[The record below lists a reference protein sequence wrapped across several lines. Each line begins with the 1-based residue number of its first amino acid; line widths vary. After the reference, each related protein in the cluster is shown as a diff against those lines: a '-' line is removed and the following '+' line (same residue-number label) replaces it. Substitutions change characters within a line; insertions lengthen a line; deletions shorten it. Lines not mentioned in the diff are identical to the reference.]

1 MAARSHRER
10 RRPTRGAPTKQGRMN
25 FDDTETLAPAVAPE
39 TSGERPQVRT
49 VTSVSGGGPVDFG
62 HAVQFEFAFD
72 DGSHERFR
80 AAGADFPKIVGTLR
94 GYASITER
102 AGRASPDRPV
112 EVINPYQATD
122 VRTDRVGPMVVARM
136 PTTDGLPLLIAMDSS
151 VAEKLMLGIERELA
165 RGTRR

>member
-1 MAARSHRER
+1 
-10 RRPTRGAPTKQGRMN
+10 
-25 FDDTETLAPAVAPE
+25 
-39 TSGERPQVRT
+39 

-62 HAVQFEFAFD
+62 HAVQFCFAFD

-80 AAGADFPKIVGTLR
+80 ASCGDFPKIVGNLR

-122 VRTDRVGPMVVARM
+122 VRTDRVGPMVVARL
-136 PTTDGLPLLIAMDSS
+136 PTTDGLPLLIAMDAS

-165 RGTRR
+165 RGPRR